1 MLAIVGTVIG
11 AVTVVGLGTLA
22 LTRLDARH
30 RAEDELGERA
40 AALADVLAEVRPVRA
55 GIVARR
61 LQASLGVDRVELASL
76 DEPPAWLPPDGAAR
90 LQAGETVTAT
100 DGGTV
105 HAAAA
110 LPAGPPTPTGRAV
123 VLTDSIDAGPGAAG
137 RWFAVAGAATALAG
151 VAVAAALARSLA
163 RPLAATEATAG
174 RIAAGDL
181 DARVPEPHPG
191 ADDELARLAGAI
203 NAMAASLQQSR
214 QAEREFL
221 LSVSHDLRTPLTS
234 IRGWSEA
241 LADGAAPDPAAAG
254 ATIGEAAGR
263 LERLVGDLLDLA
275 RLRAR
280 AFRLDVGPV
289 DLADVAAGAAEAL
302 RPELE
307 DLGLEVAV
315 EVPSEPVVVDG
326 DADRLAQVAANLLDN
341 AGRHAAGLVRITVLA
356 TGDGDSATATAV
368 LAVDDDGPGILAEDR
383 ARVFDRLHTS
393 TRRAARSGTG
403 TGVGLAIVA
412 ELAAAMGGRA
422 EAGNAPGGGAR
433 LTVILPRS
441 AAPEE
446 QWPAPTAAGHRP
458 GDDSAGQPEA
468 VPPTPPTGPPS
479 SAAP

>member
-1 MLAIVGTVIG
+1 MRRRLTLAIVGTVIG

-30 RAEDELGERA
+30 RAEDELGVRA
-40 AALADVLAEVRPVRA
+40 AALADVLAEVRPLRA
-55 GIVARR
+55 AAVAGR
-61 LQASLGVDRVELASL
+61 LRASLGVERVELTPLA
-76 DEPPAWLPPDGAAR
+76 EPPAWLPPGGAAR
-90 LQAGETVTAT
+90 LRAGETVTAT

-105 HAAAA
+105 RAAAA
-110 LPAGPPTPTGRAV
+110 LPAGPLSPAGRAV

-137 RWFAVAGAATALAG
+137 RWFAVAGAATALVG
-151 VAVAAALARSLA
+151 VAVAAAVARSLA

-181 DARVPEPHPG
+181 DARVPEPRPG
-191 ADDELARLAGAI
+191 DDDELARLAGAI

-214 QAEREFL
+214 QAERDFL

-254 ATIGEAAGR
+254 ATIGEAAAR

-289 DLADVAAGAAEAL
+289 DLADVAAGTAEAL

-307 DLGLEVAV
+307 DLGLEVTV
-315 EVPSEPVVVDG
+315 DVPPGPVVVDG

-341 AGRHAAGLVRITVLA
+341 AGRHAAGLVRIAVVA
-356 TGDGDSATATAV
+356 EGDGAGATAV
-368 LAVDDDGPGILAEDR
+368 LAVDDDGPGIPAEDR
-383 ARVFDRLHTS
+383 ARVFDRLQTS
-393 TRRAARSGTG
+393 TRRAARPATG

-422 EAGNAPGGGAR
+422 EAGDAPGGGAR
-433 LTVILPRS
+433 LRVTLPRS
-441 AAPEE
+441 AP
-446 QWPAPTAAGHRP
+446 
-458 GDDSAGQPEA
+458 
-468 VPPTPPTGPPS
+468 
-479 SAAP
+479 

>member
-1 MLAIVGTVIG
+1 VRRRLTFAIVGMVIG

-55 GIVARR
+55 GTVARR
-61 LQASLGVDRVELASL
+61 LQASLGVDQVELASL
-76 DEPPAWLPPDGAAR
+76 DEPPAWLPPGGAAR
-90 LQAGETVTAT
+90 LRAGETVTAT

-110 LPAGPPTPTGRAV
+110 LPAGGRAV
-123 VLTDSIDAGPGAAG
+123 VLTDSIDTGPGAAG

-151 VAVAAALARSLA
+151 VAVAGALARSLA

-181 DARVPEPHPG
+181 EARVPEPRPG

-254 ATIGEAAGR
+254 ATIGEAAAR

-280 AFRLDVGPV
+280 AFHLDVGPV
-289 DLADVAAGAAEAL
+289 DLADVAAGAAAAQ

-307 DLGLEVAV
+307 DLGLEVTV
-315 EVPSEPVVVDG
+315 DVPPAPVVVAG

-341 AGRHAAGLVRITVLA
+341 AGRHAARRVRIAVVSDSG
-356 TGDGDSATATAV
+356 GDGDGHGPSAV
-368 LAVDDDGPGILAEDR
+368 LAVDDDGPGIPAEDR

-393 TRRAARSGTG
+393 PRRAARPGTG

-412 ELAAAMGGRA
+412 ELVAAMGGRA
-422 EAGNAPGGGAR
+422 EAGDAPGGGAR
-433 LTVILPRS
+433 LTVTLPRAGIH
-441 AAPEE
+441 AAR
-446 QWPAPTAAGHRP
+446 PAGGLP
-458 GDDSAGQPEA
+458 
-468 VPPTPPTGPPS
+468 PPTPPAGPPS
-479 SAAP
+479 PATS

>member
-22 LTRLDARH
+22 LTRLDARQ
-30 RAEDELGERA
+30 RAEDELGVRA

-61 LQASLGVDRVELASL
+61 LQASLGVDRVELTSL
-76 DEPPAWLPPDGAAR
+76 GEPPPWLPHGGAAR

-110 LPAGPPTPTGRAV
+110 LPAAPFTPAGRAV

-163 RPLAATEATAG
+163 RPVAATEATAR

-181 DARVPEPHPG
+181 DARVPEPRPG

-214 QAEREFL
+214 QAERDFL

-241 LADGAAPDPAAAG
+241 LADGAAPDPAATG
-254 ATIGEAAGR
+254 ATIGEAADR

-280 AFRLDVGPV
+280 AFRLDLGPV
-289 DLADVAAGAAEAL
+289 DLADLAAGAAEAL

-307 DLGLEVAV
+307 DLGLEVSV
-315 EVPSEPVVVDG
+315 DVPSAPVVVDG
-326 DADRLAQVAANLLDN
+326 DPDRLAQVAANLLDN
-341 AGRHAAGLVRITVLA
+341 AGRHASGVVRIGVVA
-356 TGDGDSATATAV
+356 DGDDDGAGATAV
-368 LAVDDDGPGILAEDR
+368 LAVDDDGPGIPADDR
-383 ARVFDRLHTS
+383 ARVFDRLHS
-393 TRRAARSGTG
+393 SARRAARPGTG

-422 EAGNAPGGGAR
+422 EAGDGPGGGAR
-433 LTVILPRS
+433 LKVTLPRS
-441 AAPEE
+441 AV
-446 QWPAPTAAGHRP
+446 
-458 GDDSAGQPEA
+458 PEA
-468 VPPTPPTGPPS
+468 RPAGRFPPRNLPAGPPS
-479 SAAP
+479 PAAS

>member
-30 RAEDELGERA
+30 RAEDELGVRA

-61 LQASLGVDRVELASL
+61 LQPSLGVDRVELAPL
-76 DEPPAWLPPDGAAR
+76 DASPAWLPPGGAAR
-90 LQAGETVTAT
+90 LQAGETVTAS

-110 LPAGPPTPTGRAV
+110 LPAGPLTPAGRAV

-151 VAVAAALARSLA
+151 IAVAAALARSLA

-181 DARVPEPHPG
+181 DARVPEPRSG

-280 AFRLDVGPV
+280 AFRLDVVPV

-307 DLGLEVAV
+307 DLGLDV
-315 EVPSEPVVVDG
+315 EVDVPSASVMVDG
-326 DADRLAQVAANLLDN
+326 DTDRLAQVAANLLDN
-341 AGRHAAGLVRITVLA
+341 AGRHAAGLVRITVVA
-356 TGDGDSATATAV
+356 NGAGAGAAAV
-368 LAVDDDGPGILAEDR
+368 LAVDDDGPGIPPQDR
-383 ARVFDRLHTS
+383 AGVFDRLHTS
-393 TRRAARSGTG
+393 TRRLARTGTG

-422 EAGNAPGGGAR
+422 EAEDAPWGGAR
-433 LTVILPRS
+433 LTVTLPRS
-441 AAPEE
+441 AVPEE
-446 QWPAPTAAGHRP
+446 CWPAPTAAG
-458 GDDSAGQPEA
+458 A
-468 VPPTPPTGPPS
+468 PPKE
-479 SAAP
+479 

>member
-1 MLAIVGTVIG
+1 MFAIVGTVIG

-30 RAEDELGERA
+30 RAEDELGVRA

-55 GIVARR
+55 GTVARR
-61 LQASLGVDRVELASL
+61 LQASLGVDRVELAPL
-76 DEPPAWLPPDGAAR
+76 DEPPAWLPPGGADR
-90 LQAGETVTAT
+90 LRAGETVTAT

-110 LPAGPPTPTGRAV
+110 LRAAPVTGAGRAV

-181 DARVPEPHPG
+181 DARVPESRPG

-254 ATIGEAAGR
+254 VTIGEAAGR

-307 DLGLEVAV
+307 ELGLEVV
-315 EVPSEPVVVDG
+315 VDVPSVPVVVDG
-326 DADRLAQVAANLLDN
+326 DPDRLAQVAANLLDN
-341 AGRHAAGLVRITVLA
+341 AGRHASGVVRIAVVP
-356 TGDGDSATATAV
+356 DGDSATAD
-368 LAVDDDGPGILAEDR
+368 LAVDDDGPGIPAEDG
-383 ARVFDRLHTS
+383 ARVFDRLHTAS
-393 TRRAARSGTG
+393 RRTARPGPG

-412 ELAAAMGGRA
+412 ELATAMGGRA
-422 EAGNAPGGGAR
+422 EATDAPGGGAR
-433 LTVILPRS
+433 LTVTLPLATLS
-441 AAPEE
+441 EE
-446 QWPAPTAAGHRP
+446 
-458 GDDSAGQPEA
+458 
-468 VPPTPPTGPPS
+468 GP
-479 SAAP
+479 